1 MGSDDGV
8 SYTMKNSKVICME
21 IIQHSLSVL
30 LKLISVLSF
39 SGDTQGLT
47 RIELLLIV
55 LSGTPWD
62 KLLKEPLKS
71 ICTPLSLRKKG
82 DSDFWDG
89 RI

>member
-8 SYTMKNSKVICME
+8 SYTMKNSKLICME
-21 IIQHSLSVL
+21 NSLSIL
-30 LKLISVLSF
+30 LKLMSVLSF
-39 SGDTQGLT
+39 LGDTQGLT
-47 RIELLLIV
+47 RIELLLIG

-62 KLLKEPLKS
+62 KLLKEPLIG
-71 ICTPLSLRKKG
+71 ICTPLSLPKKG

>member
-21 IIQHSLSVL
+21 KLNSLSVL

-47 RIELLLIV
+47 RNDLLLIG

-62 KLLKEPLKS
+62 KLLKEPLIG
-71 ICTPLSLRKKG
+71 ICTPL
-82 DSDFWDG
+82 
-89 RI
+89 